1 MNPNAD
7 FMTSFNLIKSS
18 IPEMTERP
26 VSEDHCIATVLCTRY
41 IHCLLFLTVLHMA
54 YPVSC

>member
-1 MNPNAD
+1 MLIYGL
-7 FMTSFNLIKSS
+7 TLIKSS

-26 VSEDHCIATVLCTRY
+26 MSEDHCTAIVLCTRY
-41 IHCLLFLTVLHMA
+41 THCLLSLTVLDMA

>member
-1 MNPNAD
+1 MKPNAD

-18 IPEMTERP
+18 IPEMTERR
-26 VSEDHCIATVLCTRY
+26 VSEDHYIATVLCTRY
-41 IHCLLFLTVLHMA
+41 THCLLSLTVLYMA